1 MWVTKTGQSK
11 GRGTSGAADVTLG
24 DDLRTIE
31 VAIEGICDPFQSRAK
46 GRLGRTVEE
55 STDLN
60 VAGYCI
66 GVD

>member
-1 MWVTKTGQSK
+1 MWVTGTGQSR

-31 VAIEGICDPFQSRAK
+31 VTIEGIRDPLQSCVK
-46 GRLGRTVEE
+46 GRLERTVEE
-55 STDLN
+55 STGLN
-60 VAGYCI
+60 VGGYCV